1 VEILEQQTQLPVTAI
16 LDLDE
21 AKSELA
27 QTNNNIEQLKAELRR
42 VEDSRQPHALDED
55 SLAQLKA
62 SEELAKS
69 QLDKL
74 TSRAKELEK
83 QASLIGQLENK
94 KNDAENQVN
103 QLGAEVAA
111 ITDKYAAHG
120 PIDLVSAQ
128 DDLRR
133 SEGTKNRLAEALALL
148 NQLKDWLSRE
158 MPNNEPA
165 QQQLD
170 EQKNVLDELNRRL
183 DELRQPL
190 ADEVARENQLLVKQE
205 ELAQQLAELENQA
218 LRASEPNEFEAIQ
231 ARLGPVRE
239 GLDQLNQ
246 QVVQVPTTNLVQHG
260 DLLNL
265 PAVDERIHHLEH
277 VLAQAEDARNA
288 EAERYEKNRFLNKH
302 LFILHCIQ
310 GGEKRPFLQKSHFFF
325 KKSQFF

>member
-1 VEILEQQTQLPVTAI
+1 MEILEQQTQLPVTAI

-74 TSRAKELEK
+74 TSRAKDLEK

-111 ITDKYAAHG
+111 ITDKYTAHG

-190 ADEVARENQLLVKQE
+190 ADEVARENELLVKQE

-231 ARLGPVRE
+231 ARLGPVRA

-277 VLAQAEDARNA
+277 VLAQVEDARNA
-288 EAERYEKNRFLNKH
+288 EAERYAKKRLLNKH
-302 LFILHCIQ
+302 LFFLHCIQ
-310 GGEKRPFLQKSHFFF
+310 GGEKRAFL
-325 KKSQFF
+325 KKSIFS